1 MNSGKWISLET
12 ISQDALEA
20 LQADDLSCASRI
32 MNLELP
38 DFFLLEGWLWRIR
51 VHQVHRSPGD
61 APWLVRAAVLEP
73 DRVVVGH
80 AGFHGPP
87 DASGMVEI
95 GYTIVPEHRGKG
107 FARLVL
113 SALLR
118 QAAAS
123 NEVTTVRA
131 TISPDNLPSLKVVTA
146 AQFGHVGEQ
155 WDEVD
160 GTELIFEKHL
170 QSSPDAD
177 RCRPPP
183 GGPP

>member
-1 MNSGKWISLET
+1 
-12 ISQDALEA
+12 
-20 LQADDLSCASRI
+20 

-38 DFFLLEGWLWRIR
+38 AFFLLEGWLWEIR
-51 VHQVHRSPGD
+51 LDQVRRSPAD

-87 DASGMVEI
+87 DSSGMVEI

-107 FARLVL
+107 YSHLVL
-113 SALLR
+113 SALLH

-123 NEVTTVRA
+123 KEVTTVRA

-146 AQFGHVGEQ
+146 AQFRHVGEQ

-160 GTELIFEKHL
+160 GTELFFERHL
-170 QSSPDAD
+170 QSSPVAD
-177 RCRPPP
+177 RRRPTP

>member
-1 MNSGKWISLET
+1 MNSGKSISLET
-12 ISQDALEA
+12 ISQAALEA
-20 LQADDLSCASRI
+20 LQANDLPGASRV
-32 MNLELP
+32 MKLELP
-38 DFFLLEGWLWRIR
+38 AFFLLEGWLWEIR
-51 VHQVHRSPGD
+51 LDQVRRSPGH

-87 DASGMVEI
+87 DSSGMVEI

-107 FARLVL
+107 YSHLVL
-113 SALLR
+113 SALLS

-123 NEVTTVRA
+123 KEVTTVRA

-160 GTELIFEKHL
+160 GTELIFERHL
-170 QSSPDAD
+170 RSSPVAD
-177 RCRPPP
+177 RRRPTP